1 MSVPLP
7 EGRWH
12 IAPSDSTQY
21 QPLIQTTG
29 LSSLL
34 AQVLLNRGITTP
46 AAAQVF
52 INPESTTL
60 PSPREEFPDL
70 DKAVELILE
79 AIEEGDAIAIC
90 GDYDADG
97 MTSTALLIRALRHF
111 GAIVDYAIP
120 SRMKDGYGINERM
133 VTELAEMGVG
143 LIITV
148 DNGIAAHQPIT
159 LAVELG
165 LSVILTDHHNIPPQ
179 GPPPAD
185 AILNPKLI
193 PDTSPYHSLAGV
205 GVAYVLAVTV
215 GQKLGQLSGLTHSLL
230 DLFTLGTIA
239 DLAPLVGVNRRWL
252 KRGLKNLS
260 QSDIAGVKA
269 LMQLAGVNDSKKP
282 VKPDAIG
289 FRLGPRINA
298 IGRLSDPPVVIELL
312 TTDDEGIALEKA
324 MVCEQTNQK
333 RQDLC
338 KQIEEEALQQ
348 IEAGKV
354 NWQEDRVLVIYQSS
368 WHHGVIGIVASRLK
382 DRYGAPVFIC
392 TDEEGEENIRGSARG
407 IPEFNVADA
416 LNYAD
421 EVLIKHGGHKAAG
434 GFSLAKENLDDFR
447 LKLSEFAHQ
456 CVAPEHLKPLIAID
470 AQADFSQLNFNLY
483 DQIESLQPWGIENDP
498 PIFWTPD
505 VRILEQQP
513 TKGNHLK
520 VKLGQTIGEDVLAI
534 GAIAW
539 RWGEYFP
546 LPNKVDIAYK
556 LIENQWNGE
565 SKLELELVGIRP
577 ATNSDTDVQDVKE
590 IETTS
595 ETPNNNLD
603 QQNNSNSIPSSPP
616 QPKPKKAQFYHNNR
630 VYTCS
635 LQNSLNE
642 LRIRNDQNK
651 VLAVTRGQRRGLLG
665 ESRDTAQEV
674 DVTQPKFYTLIKAAL
689 SALGIN

>member
-1 MSVPLP
+1 MAGTLP
-7 EGRWH
+7 DQRWY
-12 IAPSDSTQY
+12 IAAADATQC
-21 QPLIQTTG
+21 QTLIEATG

-34 AQVLLNRGITTP
+34 AQVLLNRGMTTA

-52 INPESTTL
+52 IDPESTTL
-60 PSPREEFPDL
+60 PSPTEEFADL
-70 DKAVELILE
+70 NKAVDLILE
-79 AIEEGDAIAIC
+79 AIDEGEAIAIC

-111 GAIVDYAIP
+111 GAMVDYAIP

-133 VTELAEMGVG
+133 VTELAEAGVG

-148 DNGIAAHQPIT
+148 DNGIAAHDPIT

-193 PDTSPYHSLAGV
+193 PETSPYRGLAGV
-205 GVAYVLAVTV
+205 GVAYILAVTV
-215 GQKLGQLSGLTHSLL
+215 GQKLDQLSGLTNSLL

-252 KRGLKNLS
+252 KRGLKKLS

-269 LMQLAGVNDSKKP
+269 LMQLAGVNDPQKP

-312 TTDDEGIALEKA
+312 TTEDEGTALEMA
-324 MVCEQTNQK
+324 MVCEQTNQN

-338 KQIEEEALQQ
+338 KQIEAEAIQQ
-348 IEAGKV
+348 IEAGTIP
-354 NWQEDRVLVIYQSS
+354 WQEDRVLVIYQSG

-382 DRYGAPVFIC
+382 DRYGTPVFIC
-392 TDEEGEENIRGSARG
+392 TDEDGAENIRGSARG
-407 IPEFNVADA
+407 IPEFHVADA

-434 GFSLAKENLDDFR
+434 GFSLAKENLDQFR
-447 LKLSEFAHQ
+447 IKLSEFAHQ
-456 CVAPEHLKPLIAID
+456 CLSPEHLKPLICID
-470 AQADFSQLNFNLY
+470 AQADFQQLNFNLY

-505 VRILEQQP
+505 IQVLEQQP

-520 VKLGQTIGEDVLAI
+520 LKLGQTIGEDVLSVS
-534 GAIAW
+534 AIAW

-546 LPNKVDIAYK
+546 LPNRVDIAYK
-556 LIENQWNGE
+556 LIENSWNGE
-565 SKLELELVGIRP
+565 TKLELELVGIRP
-577 ATNSDTDVQDVKE
+577 
-590 IETTS
+590 S
-595 ETPNNNLD
+595 ETVKNEPEATLS
-603 QQNNSNSIPSSPP
+603 QATEPRPAQNKPTENSASPP
-616 QPKPKKAQFYHNNR
+616 KNQKAQFYYNNR
-630 VYTCS
+630 IYTCS

-651 VLAVTRGQRRGLLG
+651 ILAVTRGQRRGLLG
-665 ESRDTAQEV
+665 ENRETAKEV
-674 DVTQPKFYTLIKAAL
+674 DVTQPKFYALIKAAL
-689 SALGIN
+689 SALGVES